1 MEFRNHQIRIGH
13 TLAQFRGNPLALVLL
28 LLLVPVAIAVVVVVG
43 LVAVAGIIV
52 IRIAQGI
59 AGALLGRPAA
69 SPREP
74 MPFPFGG
81 AGRVERDATPPSPP
95 TASGPIDV
103 EVVRRSDES

>member
-13 TLAQFRGNPLALVLL
+13 TLAQFRGNPLALLLL
-28 LLLVPVAIAVVVVVG
+28 LLLVPVAIAVVLVVG
-43 LVAVAGIIV
+43 LVATAGIIV
-52 IRIAQGI
+52 MRIAQGI
-59 AGALLGRPAA
+59 TGTLMGRPAT

-74 MPFPFGG
+74 APFPFGG
-81 AGRVERDATPPSPP
+81 AGRVERDAPPQAPP